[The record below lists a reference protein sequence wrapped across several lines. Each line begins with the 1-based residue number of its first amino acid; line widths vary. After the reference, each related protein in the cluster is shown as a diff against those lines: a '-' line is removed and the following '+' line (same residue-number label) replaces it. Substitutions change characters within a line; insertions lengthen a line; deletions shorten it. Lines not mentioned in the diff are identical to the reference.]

1 MRRIKEAIVVEGK
14 YDVVRVRSAVQ
25 ALVIATGGFGIF
37 HDAEKTTL
45 LRRLAAERG
54 LIVLTDSDSAGTV
67 IRNRLLQLLPAAQ
80 VRLAYTP
87 PIPGKERRKAA
98 PSREGLLGVEGMDNA
113 TVLAALERA
122 GAPFLE
128 EGAPAPDKMAL
139 TKADLYAL
147 GLSGTPDSAARRAAL
162 LRQLQLPPTL
172 STNRLL
178 EVLNATVTPQ
188 QLTALLDTP
197 ERSR

>member
-25 ALVIATGGFGIF
+25 ALVIATDGFGIF

-87 PIPGKERRKAA
+87 PIPGKERRK
-98 PSREGLLGVEGMDNA
+98 PPPPVRGCWGW
-113 TVLAALERA
+113 RA
-122 GAPFLE
+122 WTMPPFWQHWNGRRHLP
-128 EGAPAPDKMAL
+128 G
-139 TKADLYAL
+139 
-147 GLSGTPDSAARRAAL
+147 GGRAR
-162 LRQLQLPPTL
+162 PG
-172 STNRLL
+172 
-178 EVLNATVTPQ
+178 
-188 QLTALLDTP
+188 
-197 ERSR
+197 